1 VEPVLNVGITKDG
14 IKFIVVTNVRSERE
28 EIEFRHEIVKR
39 IEKQLLEIDKI
50 LRDGAIEIKEHSSTK
65 TKAMRD
71 IERRLKEVSEILRG
85 ARTNAK

>member
-14 IKFIVVTNVRSERE
+14 IKFIVVTNVKSERE

-50 LRDGAIEIKEHSSTK
+50 LRDGAIEIKEHGSTK
-65 TKAMRD
+65 AKAMRD
-71 IERRLKEVSEILRG
+71 IERRLREIREILRG
-85 ARTNAK
+85 GKDKR